1 MRKQSVD
8 EVDFYS
14 NKPENKKLIVILVRI
29 FHRKLRIKK
38 IGYSTNNQTNGMST
52 PHQ

>member
-14 NKPENKKLIVILVRI
+14 NKPENKKLIVCNIRK
-29 FHRKLRIKK
+29 FHRKLKIKK
-38 IGYSTNNQTNGMST
+38 VEYLTNNNGMST